1 MTNLLKETEQFMI
14 KKRLSWNDV
23 DFIGGHSFSISIEN
37 FRDIAGTANYE
48 SGYGMAEVA
57 EDLVIVFKDG
67 SWMERFEYDG
77 SEGWTLK
84 HVPRNPGIEIPVNAL
99 TIHQCPVW
107 EYGWVTLEGLN
118 LWDDSPR

>member
-14 KKRLSWNDV
+14 RKRLSWNDV
-23 DFIGGHSFSISIEN
+23 DFIGGHSFSISVEN

-67 SWMERFEYDG
+67 SWMERFE
-77 SEGWTLK
+77 
-84 HVPRNPGIEIPVNAL
+84 PGIAAL
-99 TIHQCPVW
+99 II
-107 EYGWVTLEGLN
+107 N
-118 LWDDSPR
+118 